1 MAAAEAAKEIYD
13 SLRNGGYEYFTDMT
27 YRNGRIPENY
37 RKQLVMN
44 SKMFL
49 FQMQKDHGGI
59 HDIQIVDCRTDSA
72 RSSVDANAFLLLCFN
87 DSTKDRRKVDDEMT
101 NQQKE
106 ENANTQ
112 ISYELRQIP
121 HPHGTLVRT
130 P

>member
-1 MAAAEAAKEIYD
+1 MPEGGKTKDMAAAEAAKEIYD

-87 DSTKDRRKVDDEMT
+87 DSTK
-101 NQQKE
+101 E
-106 ENANTQ
+106 EVVVPMVK
-112 ISYELRQIP
+112 IGEKWMMR
-121 HPHGTLVRT
+121 
-130 P
+130 